1 MLSAEGNFF
10 MATNSNLGK
19 NSRLHLLGA
28 MLLLWCAAICGRL
41 VYLQIFRY
49 GGFVK
54 QAEHQQQREIPLSA
68 KRGVIYDRS
77 GKELAMSVLVD
88 SAFAVPSEVKDLPT
102 AVSLITRITR
112 DDHNVV
118 LADCRNHKTFCWVA
132 RKADDET
139 IERIK
144 SLNLQGIHFQKEPKR
159 FYPARDLAAQVVGT
173 VGMEDVGQSG
183 IEHAFDEEMRG
194 RAGKMFIS
202 VDARRQWFSDVEK
215 QPEPGASL
223 VLTID
228 KNIQY
233 IAEKELDQAI
243 HDTQAIAGTV
253 IVENPHTGEILALA
267 NRPTFN
273 PNLRKEITPN
283 ALTNRAVSYVY
294 EPGSTFKL
302 VTISAALEEKL
313 TNPDEVFDCQMGS
326 IVYNGMRIR
335 DSKPHGLLPVWGVL
349 AESSDVGAIKIAL
362 RLGEDRLYKYIRAYG
377 FGQQTGIELPGET
390 RGLTKPV
397 SRWSKVSIA
406 AISMGQEIGISPLQ
420 LSGLISTFA
429 NDGVWVAPCIVA
441 GTVGPNSA
449 PQSTPQTV
457 AFHPGAS
464 RRVISSY
471 TAAEMRSMMQKV
483 VIEGTGRKAIL
494 EGYTSAGK
502 TGAAQKVDPATGA
515 YSKTKY
521 IGSFAGFAPVNNP
534 QIVVAVILDSAV
546 GLHQGG
552 QISAPVFR
560 RISQQVLE
568 YLHVPHDL
576 PLAPQHQLLLAKT
589 KDKDLEEGT
598 PDHPGEPL
606 ETAEV
611 NSDSSDGTKAPSVA
625 RATLRQAQGRLS
637 PATAGADGNV
647 VQAAMREPVS
657 SNAVGGSSTQG
668 NPSKTPDAGTPA
680 QAKLP
685 STGTVV
691 LDVEQGGIEVP
702 LFVGKTVRGSVE
714 AAQDIGLELE
724 AVGSGVARQQTPVAG
739 THVAAG
745 ARVTVQ
751 FGRKSQDLNHRGHRV
766 HRGRRMNFSVPLRV
780 LCGKTLRFDPQKNR
794 VIR

>member
-1 MLSAEGNFF
+1 M
-10 MATNSNLGK
+10 MTRPKLGK
-19 NSRLHLLGA
+19 NSRLYLLGA
-28 MLLLWCAAICGRL
+28 MLLFWCLAICGRL

-49 GGFVK
+49 GSFVK

-68 KRGVIYDRS
+68 KRGVIFDRA

-88 SAFAVPSEVKDLPT
+88 SAFAVPTEVKDLPT
-102 AVSLITRITR
+102 AVSLITRITGE
-112 DDHNVV
+112 DHNVV

-173 VGMEDVGQSG
+173 VGMEDSGQSG
-183 IEHAFDEEMRG
+183 IEHGFDDELRG

-202 VDARRQWFSDVEK
+202 VDAHRQWFSDVEK
-215 QPEPGASL
+215 QPEPGESL

-233 IAEKELDQAI
+233 IAEKELEQAI

-253 IVENPHTGEILALA
+253 IVEDPHTGEILALA

-273 PNLRKEITPN
+273 PNLRKQITPA

-313 TNPDEVFDCQMGS
+313 TNPDEVFDCQMGA

-362 RLGEDRLYKYIRAYG
+362 RLGEGRFYKYIRAFG

-406 AISMGQEIGISPLQ
+406 AISMGQEIGISPIQ
-420 LSGLISTFA
+420 LAGLVSTFA
-429 NDGVWVAPCIVA
+429 NDGVWVAPRIVA
-441 GTVGPNSA
+441 GKVDPGDA
-449 PQSTPQTV
+449 PQPGMKSV

-464 RRVISSY
+464 RRVVSSY
-471 TAAEMRSMMQKV
+471 TAAQMRAMMQKV
-483 VIEGTGRKAIL
+483 VLEGTGRKAIL

-502 TGAAQKVDPATGA
+502 TGTGQKVDPATGA

-521 IGSFAGFAPVNNP
+521 VASFAGFAPLNNP
-534 QIVVAVILDSAV
+534 QIVVGVILDSAV

-552 QISAPVFR
+552 QVSAPVFR
-560 RISQQVLE
+560 RVAQQVLE
-568 YLHVPHDL
+568 YLHAPHDL
-576 PLAPQHQLLLAKT
+576 PLSPNHQLLLAQAEM
-589 KDKDLEEGT
+589 KDKDFGERGFDATRGGEE
-598 PDHPGEPL
+598 PGGP
-606 ETAEV
+606 
-611 NSDSSDGTKAPSVA
+611 GAPSAGSGQALA
-625 RATLRQAQGRLS
+625 RDRPSRRKRC
-637 PATAGADGNV
+637 AGGDAGERTV
-647 VQAAMREPVS
+647 IEYAS
-657 SNAVGGSSTQG
+657 WKFGGSESTA
-668 NPSKTPDAGTPA
+668 TD
-680 QAKLP
+680 
-685 STGTVV
+685 
-691 LDVEQGGIEVP
+691 
-702 LFVGKTVRGSVE
+702 
-714 AAQDIGLELE
+714 
-724 AVGSGVARQQTPVAG
+724 
-739 THVAAG
+739 G
-745 ARVTVQ
+745 AEP
-751 FGRKSQDLNHRGHRV
+751 
-766 HRGRRMNFSVPLRV
+766 GRRSR
-780 LCGKTLRFDPQKNR
+780 RSAS
-794 VIR
+794 

>member
-1 MLSAEGNFF
+1 
-10 MATNSNLGK
+10 MATDSSLGK
-19 NSRLHLLGA
+19 NTRLYLLGA
-28 MLLLWCAAICGRL
+28 TLLFWCAAICGRL

-49 GGFVK
+49 GSFVK

-68 KRGVIYDRS
+68 KRGVIYDRA
-77 GKELAMSVLVD
+77 GHELAMSVLVD
-88 SAFAVPSEVKDLPT
+88 SAFAVPTEVKDLPT
-102 AVSLITRITR
+102 AVSLITRITGE
-112 DDHNVV
+112 DHNVV

-173 VGMEDVGQSG
+173 VGMEDSGQSG
-183 IEHAFDEEMRG
+183 IEHAFDDELRG

-215 QPEPGASL
+215 QPEPGDSL

-273 PNLRKEITPN
+273 PNLRKQITPG

-362 RLGEDRLYKYIRAYG
+362 RLGEDRFYKYIRAFG

-420 LSGLISTFA
+420 LAGLVSTFA
-429 NDGVWVAPCIVA
+429 NDGVWVAPRIIA
-441 GTVGPNSA
+441 GKVEPQGA
-449 PQSTPQTV
+449 PQSV
-457 AFHPGAS
+457 AFHPGTS

-483 VIEGTGRKAIL
+483 VLEGTGRKAIL
-494 EGYTSAGK
+494 EGYTAAGK
-502 TGAAQKVDPATGA
+502 TGTAQKVDPATGA

-521 IGSFAGFAPVNNP
+521 IGSFAGFAPMNNP

-552 QISAPVFR
+552 QVSAPVFR
-560 RISQQVLE
+560 RVAQQVLE
-568 YLHVPHDL
+568 YLHTPHDL
-576 PLAPQHQLLLAKT
+576 PLAPNHQLLLASRA

-611 NSDSSDGTKAPSVA
+611 DADSSVA
-625 RATLRQAQGRLS
+625 RAPS
-637 PATAGADGNV
+637 PGTAGASDGRV
-647 VQAAMREPVS
+647 VQAAMRQSEPVS
-657 SNAVGGSSTQG
+657 SLSVPDAAGNGPAQQKAPSSTDTAVAAQ
-668 NPSKTPDAGTPA
+668 PMLPA
-680 QAKLP
+680 
-685 STGTVV
+685 TGTVV

-702 LFVGKTVRGSVE
+702 SFVGKTVRGAVE
-714 AAQDIGLELE
+714 AAQDAGLELE
-724 AVGSGVARQQTPVAG
+724 VVGSGVARQQSPPAG

-745 ARVTVQ
+745 AHVTVQ
-751 FGRKSQDLNHRGHRV
+751 FGR
-766 HRGRRMNFSVPLRV
+766 
-780 LCGKTLRFDPQKNR
+780 
-794 VIR
+794 

>member
-1 MLSAEGNFF
+1 MSAG
-10 MATNSNLGK
+10 NSNLGK
-19 NSRLHLLGA
+19 NSRLYLLGG
-28 MLLLWCAAICGRL
+28 MLLFWCLLICGRL
-41 VYLQIFRY
+41 IYLQVFQY
-49 GGFVK
+49 GSFVK

-68 KRGVIYDRS
+68 KRGVIYDRA
-77 GKELAMSVLVD
+77 GHELAMSVLVD
-88 SAFAVPSEVKDLPT
+88 SAFAVPAEVKDLPT
-102 AVSLITRITR
+102 AVSLITRITGE
-112 DDHNVV
+112 DHNVV
-118 LADCRNHKTFCWVA
+118 LADCRSHKTFCWVA

-173 VGMEDVGQSG
+173 VGMEDAGQSG
-183 IEHAFDEEMRG
+183 IEHEFDDELRG
-194 RAGKMFIS
+194 RGGKMFIS

-215 QPEPGASL
+215 QPEPGENV

-243 HDTQAIAGTV
+243 HDTKAIAGTV

-273 PNLRKEITPN
+273 PNLRKQITPA
-283 ALTNRAVSYVY
+283 ALTDRAVSYIY

-313 TNPDEVFDCQMGS
+313 TNPDEIFDCQMGS

-335 DSKPHGLLPVWGVL
+335 DSRPHGLLPVWGVL

-362 RLGEDRLYKYIRAYG
+362 RLGEDRFYKYIRAYG

-406 AISMGQEIGISPLQ
+406 AISMGQEIGISAVQ
-420 LSGLISTFA
+420 LSALISTFA
-429 NDGVWVAPCIVA
+429 NDGVWIAPRIVA
-441 GTVGPNSA
+441 GTLD
-449 PQSTPQTV
+449 PQSSPGKNSPQTV
-457 AFHPGAS
+457 AFHPGTS

-471 TAAEMRSMMQKV
+471 TAAEMRSMMQKEV
-483 VIEGTGRKAIL
+483 LEGTGRKAIL
-494 EGYTSAGK
+494 EGYSSAGK
-502 TGAAQKVDPATGA
+502 TGTAQKVDPATGA

-521 IGSFAGFAPVNNP
+521 VGSFAGFAPVNNP

-552 QISAPVFR
+552 QVSAPVFR
-560 RISQQVLE
+560 RVTQQVLE
-568 YLHVPHDL
+568 YLHTPHDL
-576 PLAPQHQLLLAKT
+576 PLAPNHQLLLAQAKT

-611 NSDSSDGTKAPSVA
+611 NGSAPEPAAGKASMA
-625 RATLRQAQGRLS
+625 RAFP
-637 PATAGADGNV
+637 PATAGSDGEV
-647 VQAAMREPVS
+647 VQAAMRQHEAAPAASDQLVPADAAS
-657 SNAVGGSSTQG
+657 ANDPPAAT
-668 NPSKTPDAGTPA
+668 KTPT
-680 QAKLP
+680 
-685 STGTVV
+685 TGTVV
-691 LDVEQGGIEVP
+691 LDIEQGGIEVP
-702 LFVGKTVRGSVE
+702 SFVGKTVRGAVE
-714 AAQDIGLELE
+714 SAQDAGLELE
-724 AVGSGVARQQTPVAG
+724 AVGSGVARQQSPPAG
-739 THVAAG
+739 AHVAAV
-745 ARVTVQ
+745 AHVTVQ
-751 FGRKSQDLNHRGHRV
+751 FGQ
-766 HRGRRMNFSVPLRV
+766 
-780 LCGKTLRFDPQKNR
+780 
-794 VIR
+794 

>member
-1 MLSAEGNFF
+1 MT
-10 MATNSNLGK
+10 TNSSTGK
-19 NSRLHLLGA
+19 NSRLRLLGA
-28 MLLLWCAAICGRL
+28 ILFFWCVAICARL
-41 VYLQIFRY
+41 VYLQVFHY
-49 GGFVK
+49 GGFIK
-54 QAEHQQQREIPLSA
+54 QAGHQQQRAIPLSA
-68 KRGVIYDRS
+68 KRGVIYDRA
-77 GKELAMSVLVD
+77 GRELAMSVLVD

-102 AVSLITRITR
+102 AVSLISRITG
-112 DDHNVV
+112 DDRNVV

-173 VGMEDVGQSG
+173 VGMEDSGQSG
-183 IEHAFDEEMRG
+183 IEHEFDDELRG

-215 QPEPGASL
+215 QPEPGENV

-273 PNLRKEITPN
+273 PNLRKQITPA
-283 ALTNRAVSYVY
+283 ALTNRAVSYIY

-335 DSKPHGLLPVWGVL
+335 DSKPHGLLPVWGGL
-349 AESSDVGAIKIAL
+349 AESRGGGAIKIAL
-362 RLGEDRLYKYIRAYG
+362 RLGEDRFYKYIRAYG
-377 FGQQTGIELPGET
+377 FGQQTGIELPGEP

-420 LSGLISTFA
+420 LTDLISTFA
-429 NDGVWVAPCIVA
+429 NDGVWVAPRIVA
-441 GTVGPNSA
+441 GTVA
-449 PQSTPQTV
+449 PHADPKTAPQTV
-457 AFHPGAS
+457 TFHPANQH
-464 RRVISSY
+464 RVISSF

-483 VIEGTGRKAIL
+483 VLEGTGRKAIL
-494 EGYTSAGK
+494 EGYSAAGK
-502 TGAAQKVDPATGA
+502 TGTAQKVDPATGA

-521 IGSFAGFAPVNNP
+521 VGSFAGFAPVNNP

-576 PLAPQHQLLLAKT
+576 PLAPQHQLLLAKM

-598 PDHPGEPL
+598 PDHPGETL

-611 NSDSSDGTKAPSVA
+611 NGDPSDAAKPSVA
-625 RATLRQAQGRLS
+625 RAPS
-637 PATAGADGNV
+637 PADAGANGNV
-647 VQAAMREPVS
+647 V
-657 SNAVGGSSTQG
+657 
-668 NPSKTPDAGTPA
+668 
-680 QAKLP
+680 
-685 STGTVV
+685 
-691 LDVEQGGIEVP
+691 
-702 LFVGKTVRGSVE
+702 
-714 AAQDIGLELE
+714 
-724 AVGSGVARQQTPVAG
+724 
-739 THVAAG
+739 
-745 ARVTVQ
+745 
-751 FGRKSQDLNHRGHRV
+751 
-766 HRGRRMNFSVPLRV
+766 
-780 LCGKTLRFDPQKNR
+780 
-794 VIR
+794 

>member
-1 MLSAEGNFF
+1 
-10 MATNSNLGK
+10 MATHSNFGK
-19 NSRLHLLGA
+19 NSRLYLLGA
-28 MLLLWCAAICGRL
+28 MLLFWCVAICGRL
-41 VYLQIFRY
+41 IYLQIFRY
-49 GGFVK
+49 GSFVK

-68 KRGVIYDRS
+68 KRGVIYDRA
-77 GKELAMSVLVD
+77 GHELAMSVLVD

-102 AVSLITRITR
+102 AVSLITHITG
-112 DDHNVV
+112 DDRNVV

-144 SLNLQGIHFQKEPKR
+144 SLNLQGVHFQKEPKR

-173 VGMEDVGQSG
+173 VGMEDSGQSG
-183 IEHAFDEEMRG
+183 IEHAFDDELRG

-215 QPEPGASL
+215 QPEPGESL

-273 PNLRKEITPN
+273 PNRRKQITPA

-313 TNPDEVFDCQMGS
+313 TNPNEVFDCQMGS

-362 RLGEDRLYKYIRAYG
+362 RLGEDRFYKYIRAYG

-406 AISMGQEIGISPLQ
+406 AISMGQEIGISPIQ
-420 LSGLISTFA
+420 LAGLVSTFA
-429 NDGVWVAPCIVA
+429 NDGVWVAPRIVT
-441 GTVGPNSA
+441 GKVESLG
-449 PQSTPQTV
+449 TPQTV

-464 RRVISSY
+464 HRVISSY
-471 TAAEMRSMMQKV
+471 TAAEMRAMMQKV
-483 VIEGTGRKAIL
+483 VLEGTGRKAIL

-502 TGAAQKVDPATGA
+502 TGTAQKVDPATGA
-515 YSKTKY
+515 YSKSKY
-521 IGSFAGFAPVNNP
+521 IGSFAGFAPLNNP
-534 QIVVAVILDSAV
+534 QVVVAVILDSAV

-552 QISAPVFR
+552 QVSAPVFR
-560 RISQQVLE
+560 RVTQQVLE
-568 YLHVPHDL
+568 YLHTPHDL
-576 PLAPQHQLLLAKT
+576 PLAPNHQLLLAQAKM
-589 KDKDLEEGT
+589 KDNDLEEGT

-606 ETAEV
+606 ETAEM
-611 NSDSSDGTKAPSVA
+611 NGDAGPGKASVA
-625 RATLRQAQGRLS
+625 RAPMPT
-637 PATAGADGNV
+637 PAGGEGKVVPAAMQEIEPVAGASSQSL
-647 VQAAMREPVS
+647 QAAAKSPD
-657 SNAVGGSSTQG
+657 
-668 NPSKTPDAGTPA
+668 NPSSQSNLPA
-680 QAKLP
+680 
-685 STGTVV
+685 TGTVV
-691 LDVEQGGIEVP
+691 LEVEQGGIEVP
-702 LFVGKTVRGSVE
+702 SFVGKTVRGAVE
-714 AAQDIGLELE
+714 SAQELGLELE
-724 AVGSGVARQQTPVAG
+724 AVGSGVARQQSPSAG

-745 ARVTVQ
+745 AHVTVQ
-751 FGRKSQDLNHRGHRV
+751 FGR
-766 HRGRRMNFSVPLRV
+766 
-780 LCGKTLRFDPQKNR
+780 
-794 VIR
+794 

>member
-1 MLSAEGNFF
+1 
-10 MATNSNLGK
+10 MASNSNLGK
-19 NSRLHLLGA
+19 NQRLYLLGA
-28 MLLLWCAAICGRL
+28 MLLFWCAAICARL

-68 KRGVIYDRS
+68 KRGVIYDRA

-88 SAFAVPSEVKDLPT
+88 SAFAVPSEVRDLPT
-102 AVSLITRITR
+102 AVSLITRITG
-112 DDHNVV
+112 DDRNVV

-139 IERIK
+139 IQRIK

-173 VGMEDVGQSG
+173 VGMEDSGQSG
-183 IEHAFDEEMRG
+183 IEHAFDDELRG

-215 QPEPGASL
+215 QPEAGENL

-273 PNLRKEITPN
+273 PNLRKQITPG

-362 RLGEDRLYKYIRAYG
+362 RLGEDRFYKYIRAYG

-420 LSGLISTFA
+420 LAGLISTFA
-429 NDGVWVAPCIVA
+429 NDGVWVAPRIVSGPVEPQ
-441 GTVGPNSA
+441 GTPR
-449 PQSTPQTV
+449 TV
-457 AFHPGAS
+457 AFHSGPS

-471 TAAEMRSMMQKV
+471 TAAEMRAMMQKV
-483 VIEGTGRKAIL
+483 VLEGTGRKAIL

-502 TGAAQKVDPATGA
+502 TGTAQKVDPATGA

-521 IGSFAGFAPVNNP
+521 IGSFAGFAPLNNP

-552 QISAPVFR
+552 QVSAPVFR
-560 RISQQVLE
+560 RIAQQVLE
-568 YLHVPHDL
+568 YLHTPHDL
-576 PLAPQHQLLLAKT
+576 PLAPNHQLLLARAKT
-589 KDKDLEEGT
+589 RDKDLEEGT
-598 PDHPGEPL
+598 PDHPGETL

-611 NSDSSDGTKAPSVA
+611 DRDASQPAAAKAGPA
-625 RATLRQAQGRLS
+625 RVPARQAQGRLS
-637 PATAGADGNV
+637 PAAAGTGGNM
-647 VQAAMREPVS
+647 VQAAMRESEPV
-657 SNAVGGSSTQG
+657 AGA
-668 NPSKTPDAGTPA
+668 PSQSDQALVKSPDVAAA
-680 QAKLP
+680 QPKLLA
-685 STGTVV
+685 TGTVV
-691 LDVEQGGIEVP
+691 LDIEQGGIEVP
-702 LFVGKTVRGSVE
+702 SFVGKTVRGAVE
-714 AAQDIGLELE
+714 AAQDAGLELE
-724 AVGSGVARQQTPVAG
+724 AVGSGVARQQIPPAG
-739 THVAAG
+739 SHVAAG
-745 ARVTVQ
+745 AHVMVQ
-751 FGRKSQDLNHRGHRV
+751 FGR
-766 HRGRRMNFSVPLRV
+766 
-780 LCGKTLRFDPQKNR
+780 
-794 VIR
+794 

>member
-1 MLSAEGNFF
+1 MAGAETGPTRTYLAVRLTGGPPCCLRCKRATV
-10 MATNSNLGK
+10 MATANSYPGK
-19 NSRLHLLGA
+19 NSRLYLLSA
-28 MLLLWCAAICGRL
+28 VLVLWCVAICGRL
-41 VYLQIFRY
+41 VFLQIFSY
-49 GGFVK
+49 GKFVK
-54 QAEHQQQREIPLSA
+54 QAGHQQQRAIPLAA
-68 KRGVIYDRS
+68 KRGVIYDRA
-77 GKELAMSVLVD
+77 GHELAMSVLVD

-102 AVSLITRITR
+102 AISLITRITGEDR
-112 DDHNVV
+112 NVV
-118 LADCRNHKTFCWVA
+118 LADCRNHKTFCWIA

-139 IERIK
+139 IDRIK

-173 VGMEDVGQSG
+173 VGMEDSGQSG
-183 IEHAFDEEMRG
+183 IEHEFDDELRG

-215 QPEPGASL
+215 QPEPGENL

-233 IAEKELDQAI
+233 VAEKELDQAI

-273 PNLRKEITPN
+273 PNLRKQITPG
-283 ALTNRAVSYVY
+283 ALTNRAVSYAY

-302 VTISAALEEKL
+302 VTISAALEEKV

-349 AESSDVGAIKIAL
+349 AESSDVGSIKIAL
-362 RLGEDRLYKYIRAYG
+362 RLGEDRFYKYIRAFG

-390 RGLTKPV
+390 RGMTKPV

-406 AISMGQEIGISPLQ
+406 AISMGQEIGISPIQ
-420 LSGLISTFA
+420 LTSLISTFA
-429 NDGVWVAPCIVA
+429 NDGVWVAPRIVP
-441 GTVGPNSA
+441 GTVQPRG
-449 PQSTPQTV
+449 TPQTV

-464 RRVISSY
+464 HRVISSY

-483 VIEGTGRKAIL
+483 VLEGTGRKAIL

-502 TGAAQKVDPATGA
+502 TGTGQKVDPATGA

-521 IGSFAGFAPVNNP
+521 VASFAGFAPLNNP

-552 QISAPVFR
+552 QVSAPVFR
-560 RISQQVLE
+560 RVAQQVLE
-568 YLHVPHDL
+568 YLHAPHDL
-576 PLAPQHQLLLAKT
+576 PLSPNHQLLQAQADM

-611 NSDSSDGTKAPSVA
+611 NGDSSDPTAGKAGVA
-625 RATLRQAQGRLS
+625 RAPSL
-637 PATAGADGNV
+637 ATAGSDGNV
-647 VQAAMREPVS
+647 VPAAMLQSEPIAAAVS
-657 SNAVGGSSTQG
+657 QTQPAKSSSAV
-668 NPSKTPDAGTPA
+668 DRAAGP
-680 QAKLP
+680 AKLP
-685 STGTVV
+685 MTGTVV

-702 LFVGKTVRGSVE
+702 SFVGKTVRSAVE
-714 AAQDIGLELE
+714 AAQDSGLALE
-724 AVGSGVARQQTPVAG
+724 AVGSGVARQQSPLAG

-745 ARVTVQ
+745 AHITVQ
-751 FGRKSQDLNHRGHRV
+751 FGR
-766 HRGRRMNFSVPLRV
+766 
-780 LCGKTLRFDPQKNR
+780 
-794 VIR
+794 